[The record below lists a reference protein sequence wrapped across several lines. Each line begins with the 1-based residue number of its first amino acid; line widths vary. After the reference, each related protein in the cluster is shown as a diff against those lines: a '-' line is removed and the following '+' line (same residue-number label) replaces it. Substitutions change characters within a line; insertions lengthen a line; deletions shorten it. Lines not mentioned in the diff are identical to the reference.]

1 MATEEEGDYDSDD
14 YFRLR
19 NYGKADCLRLID
31 HFWSD
36 GKDRRVLAGVIL
48 GAKSGFSHLN
58 KG

>member
-1 MATEEEGDYDSDD
+1 MATDEEGDYDSDD

-48 GAKSGFSHLN
+48 GGGVRF
-58 KG
+58 